1 MENLLRKDNLIFEK
15 QEQKIYFSTS
25 KVKEKEQHFLRVG
38 ILQENGQFLQ
48 QGYIY
53 FYLNR
58 ELKMSKFIG
67 LYIKPEFR
75 GKGLAS
81 LLLASWIQFCLNYN
95 FEILSTI
102 KHQRKPFL
110 LYLLKKYQFEIMLPE
125 RYQTSN
131 KTIQICKKEED
142 TTKYLLF
149 KDYNYQELF
158 KKSHIIYDDNYVILS
173 KKEEDINILDQVLI
187 STPYYLQDIDK
198 AYQKSLSI
206 LKRYH

>member
-1 MENLLRKDNLIFEK
+1 MTYYDFIVIITSLKGDNMENLLRKDNLIFEK

-125 RYQTSN
+125 RYQT
-131 KTIQICKKEED
+131 
-142 TTKYLLF
+142 
-149 KDYNYQELF
+149 
-158 KKSHIIYDDNYVILS
+158 
-173 KKEEDINILDQVLI
+173 
-187 STPYYLQDIDK
+187 
-198 AYQKSLSI
+198 
-206 LKRYH
+206 